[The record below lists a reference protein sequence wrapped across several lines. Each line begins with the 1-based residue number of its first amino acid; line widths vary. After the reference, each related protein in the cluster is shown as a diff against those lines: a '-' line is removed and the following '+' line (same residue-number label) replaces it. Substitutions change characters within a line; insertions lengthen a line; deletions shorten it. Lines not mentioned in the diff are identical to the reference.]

1 MVFRENHFISGDYM
15 WMCVDLEATGSHSVW
30 IFSLS
35 MNQIEEREKL
45 NTLQSEDIQ
54 T

>member
-1 MVFRENHFISGDYM
+1 
-15 WMCVDLEATGSHSVW
+15 MCVALEATGSHSVR